1 MLRMH
6 RILPVLASGELLIFR
21 FLRRMGG
28 PRVRQRSFRLL
39 AYNNGFA
46 P

>member
-21 FLRRMGG
+21 FFAAHGRA
-28 PRVRQRSFRLL
+28 RVRQRSFRFL